1 MQRPE
6 PPPPGTGPTGRV
18 LCAVPMERAACRGQP
33 GQRSAEP
40 EPEAPVVVVV
50 VVHHRGRLLQLE
62 RKLRGRASGGHRLC
76 ALPGGGFSCIQNKCY
91 VVSIMFSCSD
101 I

>member
-40 EPEAPVVVVV
+40 KPEAPVVVVV
-50 VVHHRGRLLQLE
+50 VVHHHGRLLQLE
-62 RKLRGRASGGHRLC
+62 RKLRGWASGGHRLC

>member
-6 PPPPGTGPTGRV
+6 PLPGTGPTGRV
-18 LCAVPMERAACRGQP
+18 LCAVPSERAGAACRGQP

-40 EPEAPVVVVV
+40 EPEAPVVI
-50 VVHHRGRLLQLE
+50 VHQRGRLQQLE

-76 ALPGGGFSCIQNKCY
+76 ALPGSGFSCIQNKCY